1 MLEAHFHQLLVQHL
15 RGGGGQFA
23 LTLARDDVGFHVA
36 PAQGQ
41 GVSRAAQGLVRQAQ
55 PADVGFTDR
64 TPIGISGCLGAQGS
78 PETRSEAGCRPDPD
92 TPADGRAR
100 GGYAPSQ
107 HKGPAIHRI
116 ESFVAS
122 ERLIGR
128 FTRQCRAHPY
138 LAGSLAFH
146 GLLAMLLAGMPGLGE
161 GERAH
166 AAAVAAR
173 LEQAGIAQTEDRLL
187 RARVERMAEIRRVL
201 DEAAGR
207 PGRGEPGLA
216 NASLDELAARARSL
230 ASDIEAARRR
240 LQEQALAQLAGIS
253 LEQARR
259 ELDERAVAEAPEPAA
274 SSPAE
279 AIERLEQRAREA
291 LESQRAQLQA
301 RREGVPVSTGQERP
315 ADGIPRSLAVQL
327 AAEFRN
333 GPPQGKVGEPG
344 VEGGRSI
351 NPWKVEG
358 VAGGRDARDGDQQR
372 SAATSVMGV
381 AAPVRVPG
389 GSLDLTGAG
398 GNGEAA
404 AVHRGEI
411 DLAAVRTG
419 AGRVIG
425 AGGTFAN
432 RVYLDSWYV
441 IGPFEARGEDALETV
456 YPPEENVDLEGSYRG
471 EDGRLLTW
479 RYASRGFYPF
489 IPPDR
494 AERAVYYAYT
504 ELRLQEGRDLWL
516 SLAAD
521 DDSMLWLDGRLV
533 WRSERRDKP
542 WYRPP
547 YYLPD
552 EQVASLALAEGERK
566 VRLEAGVHRLLLKLY
581 NDRDRTFFSV
591 VAAP

>member
-1 MLEAHFHQLLVQHL
+1 MV
-15 RGGGGQFA
+15 
-23 LTLARDDVGFHVA
+23 
-36 PAQGQ
+36 
-41 GVSRAAQGLVRQAQ
+41 
-55 PADVGFTDR
+55 
-64 TPIGISGCLGAQGS
+64 
-78 PETRSEAGCRPDPD
+78 
-92 TPADGRAR
+92 
-100 GGYAPSQ
+100 
-107 HKGPAIHRI
+107 
-116 ESFVAS
+116 
-122 ERLIGR
+122 
-128 FTRQCRAHPY
+128 
-138 LAGSLAFH
+138 FH
-146 GLLAMLLAGMPGLGE
+146 GLLALALASVPGLGE

-166 AAAVAAR
+166 AFAAADR
-173 LEQAGIAQTEDRLL
+173 LAQSGIDQTRERLL
-187 RARVERMAEIRRVL
+187 RARVERMAQIRRL
-201 DEAAGR
+201 LEEAAGAPAR
-207 PGRGEPGLA
+207 PEDEFGA
-216 NASLDELAARARSL
+216 ASPQELEQRARSL
-230 ASDIEAARRR
+230 AADIEAARRR

-259 ELDERAVAEAPEPAA
+259 ELDERAMVPAPEPAA
-274 SSPAE
+274 STPAE
-279 AIERLEQRAREA
+279 AIERLEQRAKEA

-301 RREGVPVSTGQERP
+301 RRDGVPVSTGQQRP

-358 VAGGRDARDGDQQR
+358 LAGGRDAREGDPQR
-372 SAATSVMGV
+372 GALTSVMGV

-404 AVHRGEI
+404 AVHRGEL
-411 DLAAVRTG
+411 DLARVHTG

-425 AGGTFAN
+425 AGGAFAN

-441 IGPFEARGEDALETV
+441 IGPFEARGEDAFETV

-471 EDGRLLTW
+471 QGGRLLAW

-489 IPPDR
+489 VPPDR

-504 ELRLQEGRDLWL
+504 ELRLEEGRDLWL

-566 VRLEAGVHRLLLKLY
+566 VHLEAGVHRLLLKLY
-581 NDRDRTFFSV
+581 NDRDRAFFSV